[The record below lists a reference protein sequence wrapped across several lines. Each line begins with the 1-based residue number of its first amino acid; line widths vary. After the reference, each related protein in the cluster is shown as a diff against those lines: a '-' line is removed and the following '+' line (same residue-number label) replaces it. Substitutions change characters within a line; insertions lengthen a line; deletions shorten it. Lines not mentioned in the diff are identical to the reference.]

1 MDVVDIVYQII
12 QRRWRGLPVYRMA
25 DVHNVHNVHI
35 LNHQD
40 GGLPATPPPINGY
53 SQGQI
58 RVTAAAATTA
68 AALQGATN
76 LDLCKQMRNH
86 HWYENSSIK

>member
-40 GGLPATPPPINGY
+40 GGLPATPPPSMVTPRAKFGLPRRPP
-53 SQGQI
+53 QPPQHCRGLQI
-58 RVTAAAATTA
+58 LICVS
-68 AALQGATN
+68 
-76 LDLCKQMRNH
+76 K
-86 HWYENSSIK
+86 

>member
-40 GGLPATPPPINGY
+40 GGLPATPPHQWLLPGPNSGY
-53 SQGQI
+53 RGG
-58 RVTAAAATTA
+58 RH
-68 AALQGATN
+68 N
-76 LDLCKQMRNH
+76 RR
-86 HWYENSSIK
+86 SIAGGYKS